1 MELSHAGPR
10 TQANPRP
17 PGKPDALPGVGCS
30 DFVRTGLI
38 HNSGSL
44 RTRLLWQLNE
54 SGRLPEI
61 SATLLAVQTRE
72 TLDLAL
78 RNLLTADNLLDGP
91 AWSRWACLLREIIHS
106 DDSKDLVL
114 LSHGV

>member
-38 HNSGSL
+38 HISDSL

-91 AWSRWACLLREIIHS
+91 AWSRWACLLRENHP
-106 DDSKDLVL
+106 L
-114 LSHGV
+114 